1 MRVSVQALRMKF
13 RSVFVVTAPGL
24 LHLEAPCSKRRYVPL
39 SFLRQD
45 HHDITESKI
54 APLKFCMLSCGTILS
69 DQVLLFE

>member
-13 RSVFVVTAPGL
+13 RSVFVVTALGL
-24 LHLEAPCSKRRYVPL
+24 LHLEAPCSKRRYVLL

-54 APLKFCMLSCGTILS
+54 APL
-69 DQVLLFE
+69 